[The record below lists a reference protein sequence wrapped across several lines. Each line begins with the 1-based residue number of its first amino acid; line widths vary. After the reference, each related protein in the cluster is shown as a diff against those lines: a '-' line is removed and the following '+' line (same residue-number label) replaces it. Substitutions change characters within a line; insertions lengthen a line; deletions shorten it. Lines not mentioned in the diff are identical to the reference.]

1 MSSADAS
8 LTAKIDG
15 EPAQIKQSGLYFVAL
30 SNCDTKDE
38 GFTKLLSGELEAKS
52 AYGYLPGELSM
63 LLYYVQF
70 KFSPCWQRGH
80 TLYIVLDM

>member
-52 AYGYLPGELSM
+52 AYGYLPGELLLSCADSM
-63 LLYYVQF
+63 SAILGPPF
-70 KFSPCWQRGH
+70 
-80 TLYIVLDM
+80 